1 MQQSRNGLVLEHGG
15 TEDQA
20 IAALLHDAVEDAGGE
35 PTLKEIRTRFGDAV
49 ADMVN
54 DCTDAWTAPKP
65 LWFERKKAYLK
76 SMPNKPLT
84 SLLVSLADKTHNAE
98 SIQNDYLALGEELWS
113 RFNGGAEGTRWY
125 YSRLLEEFRLRL
137 PGPLTD
143 RLGRA
148 VKSFV

>member
-1 MQQSRNGLVLEHGG
+1 M
-15 TEDQA
+15 
-20 IAALLHDAVEDAGGE
+20 
-35 PTLKEIRTRFGDAV
+35 PT
-49 ADMVN
+49 
-54 DCTDAWTAPKP
+54 
-65 LWFERKKAYLK
+65 
-76 SMPNKPLT
+76 KPLT

-98 SIQNDYLALGEELWS
+98 AIQNDYLALGEELWS

-148 VKSFV
+148 VKSFK